1 MLVGEQHVFEVLEDE
16 YEVEFSD
23 GGLYI
28 DFSDEY
34 DDDSDDEYDDD
45 SDGEFDG
52 EFDGDYGDLD
62 YEEVV
67 HETLEGLHGIL
78 DEMQELMSE
87 IDLE

>member
-1 MLVGEQHVFEVLEDE
+1 MLEDE

-34 DDDSDDEYDDD
+34 DDDSDDD

-52 EFDGDYGDLD
+52 EFLNESLFFGDYGDLD

-67 HETLEGLHGIL
+67 HETLEGLHAIL